1 MQLEQLHRRVL
12 PRQLEGQQMHL
23 QHAVRLEQLH
33 QRPLSVTIPG
43 IDRVSGAYL
52 ERADDSRLLFT
63 MTHGPNMPSAMTVR
77 GDLLV
82 QSGLHDTFA
91 PSALSLWDLR
101 TGAILKRLPR
111 RETSAG

>member
-1 MQLEQLHRRVL
+1 
-12 PRQLEGQQMHL
+12 MHL